1 MSFLS
6 FSLSIPFVS
15 RDTCGRLGSFVCA
28 LGLLF
33 WFFVSFH
40 VFRIEMHPS
49 RLDQL
54 YNIRQCRGYL
64 ATLLRLVTDP

>member
-6 FSLSIPFVS
+6 FFLSIPFVS
-15 RDTCGRLGSFVCA
+15 RDTCDRLGSFARA
-28 LGLLF
+28 LVLLF

-40 VFRIEMHPS
+40 VFRIEAHPS

-54 YNIRQCRGYL
+54 YNIRQ
-64 ATLLRLVTDP
+64 